1 MLAFLFLV
9 LAAESS
15 TDWIALADRW
25 GFPAIFVTLFLAG
38 IITTGRAFERERA
51 DRLAAEAREQALRDK
66 LDDRII
72 PLLTELTRELAES
85 TAARKD
91 HR

>member
-1 MLAFLFLV
+1 MLALLLV
-9 LAAESS
+9 WAAEGS

-25 GFPAIFVTLFLAG
+25 GFPAVFIALFLAG
-38 IITTGRAFERERA
+38 IITTGRALDRMEARA
-51 DRLAAEAREQALRDK
+51 TAAEQREQALRDK

-85 TAARKD
+85 TAARKGN
-91 HR
+91 R